1 MDASDLLPIEMWTK
15 ILKEYLKLSHWIT
28 VQNVCQLFW
37 NVIQDFVALGLIK
50 SDFYVSL
57 QYLNLENKQ
66 LKM

>member
-1 MDASDLLPIEMWTK
+1 MDASDLLPIEIWTK

-57 QYLNLENKQ
+57 QYSNFRAKNC
-66 LKM
+66 

>member
-1 MDASDLLPIEMWTK
+1 MDASDLLPIEIWSK

-50 SDFYVSL
+50 SDFYVS
-57 QYLNLENKQ
+57 
-66 LKM
+66 